1 MMGFEDINLA
11 IETRLYE
18 WDGAPVAWDNVKA
31 GDDVVAAQSA
41 KEPWVRLT
49 VQHGDS
55 ITAGVGSSPYV
66 RRTGLI
72 QCQVFVAE
80 KHRMGVTVAAQ
91 IADSLADQ
99 LQYWRTGALETLA
112 ASVRRGGPTD
122 GWFLY
127 VVTVPWRA
135 G

>member
-18 WDGAPVAWDNVKA
+18 WDGPPVAYDNWKTTPSVKA
-31 GDDVVAAQSA
+31 AQDA
-41 KEPWVRLT
+41 REPWVRLT

-55 ITAGVGSSPYV
+55 LTASIGSAPCV
-66 RRTGLI
+66 RRTGVI
-72 QCQVFVAE
+72 QCQIFVDEHVSTQPAS
-80 KHRMGVTVAAQ
+80 Q

-112 ASVRRGGPTD
+112 SSVRRGGPTD
-122 GWFLY
+122 GWFMY
-127 VVTVPWRA
+127 VVSTPFRA